1 MKKVLSFLTLALL
14 LGVRVIAQTSGGPDT
29 YGYTWRNSNDPNGPA
44 YNWVEIKGMPGT
56 ISASGL
62 ADDNVVGPFNIGF
75 NFRYYWLDVTQIYVG
90 SNGYISF
97 SPVANIASTSIGF
110 PSIPTAFPT
119 NQNHL
124 VAPMMTDLNFADSVG
139 QLGAGNSGSV
149 YYYTNA
155 AMDSMVITYDSV
167 PFYANSSYRGY
178 NTFQII
184 LSKNDSSI
192 TFQYKQQEDFW
203 DDDYTAT
210 TNPLVVGIENV
221 TGQIGL
227 QVSNSVY
234 PTPSTAVKFYYPGTV
249 TYQVTDV
256 QAEANFNGD
265 NGGVFVPLNV
275 PNTPMTIVKNVG
287 NQPIS
292 AAVQCTT
299 SVFPA
304 GSLTPVAGSVL
315 NTSYSTG
322 LAPGQEV
329 QVSQT
334 SSFTP
339 TATGSF
345 FLRGQ
350 LSLTGDAA
358 TGNNRAETEMN
369 VVDCQQ
375 SFVKLAYDRFEA
387 PFDQTLHGLSG
398 FGSGNGVGVYFEPP
412 AYPAQIDSIELYV
425 VTTTV
430 PSDFTINMF
439 ANDGPAGQGTSLGTA
454 TITAAQL
461 PASSLVVVPLP
472 ISPAISLT
480 SGQGIYI
487 SFVQGGD
494 STFLVTDLQPPFSYR
509 SYEVLFGNWATH
521 RSRSTED
528 LVIRVVTSAYGNV
541 SNQEIVAGNVNSLGQ
556 NFPNPGTDRTRI
568 EFELVNGGSAEFTVT
583 NIHGQV
589 IENRVME
596 SLNAGTNSIDLDVAS
611 YSSGIYFYSLKS
623 GDHKL
628 TRKMTVTH

>member
-1 MKKVLSFLTLALL
+1 MKKVLSFLTLALM

-44 YNWVEIKGMPGT
+44 YNWVEIKGRTGT
-56 ISASGL
+56 TNAAGL
-62 ADDNVVGPFNIGF
+62 ADDNVVGPFTIGF
-75 NFRYYWLDVTQIYVG
+75 NFRYYWLDATQVYVG

-110 PSIPTAFPT
+110 PAIPTAFPT

-139 QLGAGNSGSV
+139 QTGAGNPGSV
-149 YYYTNA
+149 YIFSNA
-155 AMDSMVITYDSV
+155 DSMVITYDSV

-184 LSKNDSSI
+184 LSRADSSI

-227 QVSNSVY
+227 QVSNNVY
-234 PTPSTAVKFYYPGTV
+234 PAISRAVKFYYPATV
-249 TYQVTDV
+249 TYQVTDI

-275 PNTPMTIVKNVG
+275 PNTPTTIIKNVG
-287 NQPIS
+287 NQPIA

-299 SVFPA
+299 SVFAA

-315 NTSYSTG
+315 TNSYSAG
-322 LAPGQEV
+322 LSPGQEV
-329 QVSQT
+329 SVAQT
-334 SSFTP
+334 GSYTP
-339 TATGSF
+339 TATGSY

-369 VVDCQQ
+369 VVDCGQ
-375 SFVKLAYDRFEA
+375 SFVKLSYDRFEP
-387 PFDQTLHGLSG
+387 PFDQSLHGISG
-398 FGSGNGVGVYFEPP
+398 FGTGNGVGVYFEPP
-412 AYPAQIDSIELYV
+412 AYPAQVDSLELYV
-425 VTTTV
+425 ITTSV
-430 PSDFTINMF
+430 SSDFTINMYL
-439 ANDGPAGQGTSLGTA
+439 NDGPAGQGTSLGTA
-454 TITAAQL
+454 TVTAAQL
-461 PASSLVVVPLP
+461 PASSLVIVPLP
-472 ISPAISLT
+472 VSPAIQLT
-480 SGQGIYI
+480 AGQGIYI

-494 STFLVTDLQPPFSYR
+494 STYLVTDNQPPFSYR
-509 SYEVLFGNWATH
+509 TYEVLFGNWATH

-528 LVIRVVTSAYGNV
+528 LAIRVVTSNYQNV
-541 SNQEIVAGNVNSLGQ
+541 SNNSDVAGNINSLAQ

-568 EFELVNGGSAEFTVT
+568 EFELVNGGNAEFTVT

-589 IENRVME
+589 IETRVLE
-596 SLNAGTNSIDLDVAS
+596 SLNAGANTIDLDLS
-611 YSSGIYFYSLKS
+611 NYSSGIYFYSLKS
-623 GDHKL
+623 GENKL